1 MKVDSRRK
9 NTAEVEMMQI
19 TTSGSVNLQEAVKWP
34 NKNGIKLQL
43 WRIIMYDV
51 NIKPFFISLLY

>member
-19 TTSGSVNLQEAVKWP
+19 TTSGSVNLQEAVK
-34 NKNGIKLQL
+34 
-43 WRIIMYDV
+43 
-51 NIKPFFISLLY
+51 